1 MIDVIRKLTIKEQ
14 CIVLRECQK
23 VIEEAPLSRMTMPT
37 GADFRYL
44 CTSAGDYGWISDRK
58 GYRYVSKNPITGLR
72 FPSIPN
78 FIHQIA
84 LEAAQMCALRI
95 RPETALINWYDEDSQ
110 LGLHQDRTESTDAPV
125 ISISIGDDCV
135 FIVGGPQRSDPRRKI
150 TLKSGDVLV
159 MGAEHRF
166 VFHGIEK
173 IMPGTAPCELALEQA
188 GRLNITIRQVY
199 HE

>member
-14 CIVLRECQK
+14 RTVLRECQK
-23 VIEEAPLSRMTMPT
+23 VIQYAPLSRMTMPT
-37 GADFRYL
+37 GADFQYL
-44 CTSAGDYGWISDRK
+44 CTSAGDYGLISDRK

-72 FPSIPN
+72 FPAIPTL
-78 FIHQIA
+78 IHQIA
-84 LEAAQMCALRI
+84 LEAAQSCALRI
-95 RPETALINWYDEDSQ
+95 RPETALVNWYDEDSQ

-150 TLKSGDVLV
+150 TLKSGDVFI

-173 IMPGTAPCELALEQA
+173 IVPGTAPSTLGLKQS
-188 GRLNITIRQVY
+188 GRFNINIRQVY
-199 HE
+199 H